1 MLGRVAV
8 EMKVCLCRALIP
20 SVEGALPQGE
30 TRLSH
35 SVSTAILASVGAVSP
50 PALTFPPPAEPGWG
64 ADDVSREY

>member
-35 SVSTAILASVGAVSP
+35 SVCAVCPVALAFTSPLVLDLLRLIWAAVGRGLCS
-50 PALTFPPPAEPGWG
+50 E
-64 ADDVSREY
+64 